1 MSKINCSLI
10 KDLLPLYIDDLCSKE
25 STEIVGN
32 HLEICEDCNKEYET
46 LKTEPKV
53 KPQEDNSQELI
64 IKVNKKFGKDKRRA
78 VIKTISI
85 ILVVV
90 VVLVGIIGFLKVPL
104 YMAEK
109 LFVNEPYFYMSCN
122 YEKWETNN
130 TKKSNYENELM
141 KLYIDEKYGDYEE
154 EKSETVTTLI
164 FNDGKKIQTIDCSTP
179 LEKVQNYK
187 KNENEQFLW
196 SSAEYPILNSCVQ
209 KGMENMGFETSVGV
223 GFDMKTY
230 YTLITRDVP
239 WVNFFC
245 SLDEYYDM
253 CAYYALYMTIMPCG
267 NRGDYY
273 IVDETDDLIAWGLAM
288 IGEESNTYS
297 LRFQTKGEYGEDK
310 LLIMV
315 GFTKEEAQEIFKYA
329 VIK

>member
-25 STEIVGN
+25 TTEIVSN
-32 HLEICEDCNKEYET
+32 HLEICEDCNKEYEI

-64 IKVNKKFGKDKRRA
+64 KKVNKKFGKDKKWA

-85 ILVVV
+85 FLVVIIV
-90 VVLVGIIGFLKVPL
+90 VGGVALLKLPL

-109 LFVNEPYFYMSCN
+109 LFVNEPYHYMSCN
-122 YEKWETNN
+122 YQKWETNN
-130 TKKSNYENELM
+130 TEKSNYENELI
-141 KLYIDEKYGDYEE
+141 KLYIDEKYGEYKVEKYELATNLVFDDGRKIQIGDLSTTV
-154 EKSETVTTLI
+154 EKSKFSE
-164 FNDGKKIQTIDCSTP
+164 GKLFFSC
-179 LEKVQNYK
+179 
-187 KNENEQFLW
+187 
-196 SSAEYPILNSCVQ
+196 AEYPILTFCVE
-209 KGMENMGFETSVGV
+209 KGLENMGFDTSISPGY
-223 GFDMKTY
+223 DANIY
-230 YTLITRDVP
+230 HTLITRDTP
-239 WVNFFC
+239 WPKFFC
-245 SLDEYYDM
+245 TLDEYYDM

-273 IVDETDDLIAWGLAM
+273 IVSETEDLIVWGMSL
-288 IGEESNTYS
+288 IGEDTNTY
-297 LRFQTKGEYGEDK
+297 LMHFQPKGEYGDETM
-310 LLIMV
+310 LLTN